1 MEQVI
6 DLAAMVE
13 AQDGKCHYC
22 GREMIVGKRDR
33 YCATVEHLKDKW
45 ASPKHIK
52 DNSPENLVAA
62 CWECNHTRGAIR
74 NKLARRYYQVI
85 IKEKKLQMHA
95 ANTES
100 AILFKMF
107 GPVPLE
113 IFPVEY

>member
-1 MEQVI
+1 MFALG
-6 DLAAMVE
+6 DLVK

-22 GREMIVGKRDR
+22 GREMVTGRKDR

-62 CWECNHTRGAIR
+62 CWECNHTRGASR
-74 NKLARRYYQVI
+74 NKLARRYYQGI
-85 IKEKKLQMHA
+85 IKQKKLPMHA

-107 GPVPLE
+107 GPVPQE
-113 IFPVEY
+113 IFGEWA